1 MSNQPSEFGGYG
13 NPRDHEDEYAK
24 ERREMFR
31 DVDEG
36 VEAPVDARGS
46 INGQ

>member
-1 MSNQPSEFGGYG
+1 MNGDPSEFGGYG
-13 NPRDHEDEYAK
+13 DPRDHEDEYAK

-36 VEAPVDARGS
+36 VEAPKEKR
-46 INGQ
+46 NGK